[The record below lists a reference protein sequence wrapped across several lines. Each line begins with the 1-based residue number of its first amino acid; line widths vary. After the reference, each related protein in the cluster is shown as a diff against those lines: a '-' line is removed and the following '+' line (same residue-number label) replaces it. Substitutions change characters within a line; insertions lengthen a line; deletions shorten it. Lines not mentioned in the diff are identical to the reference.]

1 MKKPLFIRFKN
12 TKTGGAELYLS
23 RITQAIYDKNPPIF
37 SSGNYSQ
44 DSKLFVKIPKFL
56 PSFLAFLYFLY
67 SYERFRKSHPNFLYF
82 SLERVLH
89 CDIYRAGDGIHKQWL
104 AIKTHNNPFKKFKS
118 LFNPMNLLYTFIEP
132 RLFKNAKKIIANS
145 QMIKDALIE
154 YFLISPH
161 KIEVIYNGI
170 KIPEIINKPKAKEL
184 LIRKFPVLKEKTL
197 ILFVGSGYGRKGLK
211 EALIML
217 SKVNSKQWHFLII
230 GKDKKVAYYQ
240 KLTQKLSLENHV
252 LFLNTQENIE
262 SFYQASDIF
271 LFPTTYEPCSN
282 ATLEAA
288 SYENAILT
296 TKQNGAGEL
305 FSSNLLLNNSK
316 DILKG
321 YEILKLLLENQQFL
335 STTQKE
341 CAKAV
346 QHLSLQNHLA
356 KTLEAIKNL

>member
-12 TKTGGAELYLS
+12 TKTGGAEIYLS
-23 RITQAIYDKNPPIF
+23 RIAQAIYDENPSIF
-37 SSGNYSQ
+37 SSGDYSQ
-44 DSKLFVKIPKFL
+44 DSKLFVKIPRFF

-67 SYERFRKSHPNFLYF
+67 SYEKFHKSHPDFLYF

-104 AIKTHNNPFKKFKS
+104 AIKTHNNPFKKLKS
-118 LFNPMNLLYTFIEP
+118 FFNPMNILYTFIEP
-132 RLFKNAKKIIANS
+132 KLFKNAKKIIANS
-145 QMIKDALIE
+145 QMIKDSLIE
-154 YFLISPH
+154 YFHIPPH

-170 KIPEIINKPKAKEL
+170 KIPKAINKAKAKES
-184 LIRKFPVLKEKTL
+184 LIHKFPVLKEKIF
-197 ILFVGSGYGRKGLK
+197 ILFVGSGYARKGLK

-217 SKVNSKQWHFLII
+217 SKVTSKQWHFLII
-230 GKDKKVAYYQ
+230 GKDKKITYYQ
-240 KLTQKLSLENHV
+240 KLAQALSLEDNV
-252 LFLNTQENIE
+252 LFLNAQENIV

-288 SYENAILT
+288 SYENAIIT

-305 FSSNLLLNNSK
+305 FLSDTILENSK
-316 DILKG
+316 DILRG
-321 YEILKLLLENQQFL
+321 CEILNTLLENQQLL
-335 STTQKE
+335 STIQKK

-346 QHLSLQNHLA
+346 QHLTLQNHLE
-356 KTLEAIKNL
+356 KTLEVIKNL

>member
-12 TKTGGAELYLS
+12 TKIGGAELYLC

-44 DSKLFVKIPKFL
+44 DSKLFIKIPKFL

-67 SYERFRKSHPNFLYF
+67 HYEKFRKSNPQFLYF

-89 CDIYRAGDGIHKQWL
+89 CDIYRAGDGIHRQWL
-104 AIKTHNNPFKKFKS
+104 AIKTHNNPFKKFKTF
-118 LFNPMNLLYTFIEP
+118 FNPMNLLYTFLEP
-132 RLFKNAKKIIANS
+132 KLFKNTKKIIANS
-145 QMIKDALIE
+145 QMIKDSLIE
-154 YFLISPH
+154 YFGIPPS

-170 KIPEIINKPKAKEL
+170 KIPKIINKPKAKES
-184 LIRKFPVLKEKTL
+184 LIKKFPDLKDKTL
-197 ILFVGSGYGRKGLK
+197 ILFVGSGYARKGLK
-211 EALIML
+211 EAILIL
-217 SKVNSKQWHFLII
+217 SKLNSKQWYFLII

-240 KLTQKLSLENHV
+240 KLVKKLSLEEHI
-252 LFLNTQENIE
+252 LFLNAQENIE

-271 LFPTTYEPCSN
+271 LFPTAYEPCSN

-305 FSSNLLLNNSK
+305 FSSNLLLESPQEISK
-316 DILKG
+316 G
-321 YEILKLLLENQQFL
+321 CEILNTLLENQQLL
-335 STTQKE
+335 STLQKE

-346 QHLSLQNHLA
+346 QHLTLQNHLD
-356 KTLEAIKNL
+356 KTLEIIKNL